1 MNLHPFQRSVSEGA
15 LHAYLHNIAVASV
28 NEIGLDLHLTIR
40 NENHHSLFQFISG
53 MGYRKM
59 MEFVKKIQ
67 MYEQKLTM

>member
-1 MNLHPFQRSVSEGA
+1 MLYYLFEYLEQEFQLPGA
-15 LHAYLHNIAVASV
+15 
-28 NEIGLDLHLTIR
+28 
-40 NENHHSLFQFISG
+40 SLFQFISG